1 MIRKNKINIYD
12 SQDNQNQLQEKNKR
26 KWKE

>member
-12 SQDNQNQLQEKNKR
+12 SQDNQNQLQEKNKI

>member
-12 SQDNQNQLQEKNKR
+12 SQDNQNQLQEKNKI
-26 KWKE
+26 KWKK